1 MNADV
6 DYEVEYNNRARV
18 PENPAIMAKHF
29 TAIAP
34 LADPGSPMVSRL
46 KALAAR

>member
-1 MNADV
+1 MV
-6 DYEVEYNNRARV
+6 D
-18 PENPAIMAKHF
+18 PF
-29 TAIAP
+29 TPIAP